1 MIKNFFKGQSPT
13 QQAQETLN
21 QAFEQEQAHFKHL
34 QSLVEKLSA
43 IEKTGIQ
50 TALDE
55 LPAGA
60 TPEEIQKAQANFTK
74 QRNDLREQIQTAEA
88 FTQEIGRRRVEA
100 LTSVLA
106 AEYETLKAERKETL
120 AKLAPLQTRK
130 TQLEKELS
138 NINNEITALESQVN
152 QITWRDP
159 ETVQGVYDCDKIL
172 RLADSQRLPIV
183 DRKMAKALRR
193 LHAEGKKLQYTFRVD
208 EKGNILNPPSDMDE
222 VLSRQTVVSVAD
234 LQTSHED
241 SLLNSTSHA

>member
-1 MIKNFFKGQSPT
+1 MIKNFFKGQSPA

-34 QSLVEKLSA
+34 QSLAEKLSE

-50 TALDE
+50 VAIDE
-55 LPAGA
+55 LPADA

-100 LTSVLA
+100 LTSVLNT
-106 AEYETLKAERKETL
+106 EYEVLKNQRKETL
-120 AKLAPLQTRK
+120 AKLEPLQAKK

-138 NINNEITALESQVN
+138 NITNEITALESQVN
-152 QITWRDP
+152 QLTWQSP

-208 EKGNILNPPSDMDE
+208 EKGNILNLPTDLGE

-241 SLLNSTSHA
+241 SLMNSTSHA